1 MQILAQTGNKAMSK
15 RIMVVDD
22 NSDIRGV
29 VVATFE
35 NEGWTAIGVPD
46 GPSAVKRL
54 SEINPDLIILDILMP
69 GMSGIDV
76 CREIRQRSSV
86 PIIFLS
92 ARDEDVDRIV
102 GLELGA
108 DDYVTK
114 PFNPRE
120 LVARAKAIFRRTDPT
135 PSHNHNHSEG
145 SNVLT
150 HGKLLLDVERF
161 KAFWD
166 EQHIELTKTEFLL
179 LRTLLRQPG
188 RVFSRDDLMKGA
200 YDDGMFVSDR
210 TIDSHIRRL
219 RSKLAEI
226 GADPIETVR
235 GVGYTLGEA

>member
-1 MQILAQTGNKAMSK
+1 MSK
-15 RIMVVDD
+15 NIMVVDD
-22 NSDIRGV
+22 NADIRNV

-35 NEGWTAIGVPD
+35 NEGW
-46 GPSAVKRL
+46 SAVGVSDGATALKKLEDLR
-54 SEINPDLIILDILMP
+54 PDLVVLDILMP

-86 PIIFLS
+86 PIVFLS

-102 GLELGA
+102 GLEIGA

-120 LVARAKAIFRRTDPT
+120 LVARAKAIFRRTESSGT
-135 PSHNHNHSEG
+135 SVSKTEIG
-145 SNVLT
+145 ENVLV
-150 HGKLLLDVERF
+150 HGKLMLDVERF
-161 KAFWD
+161 KAFWAD
-166 EQHIELTKTEFLL
+166 EHIELTKTEFLL
-179 LRTLLRQPG
+179 LRTLMRQPG
-188 RVFSRDDLMKGA
+188 RVFSRDELMKGA

-235 GVGYTLGEA
+235 GVGYTLGELA

>member
-1 MQILAQTGNKAMSK
+1 MSK
-15 RIMVVDD
+15 NIMVVDD
-22 NSDIRGV
+22 NADIRNV

-35 NEGWTAIGVPD
+35 NEGWSAVGVSD
-46 GPSAVKRL
+46 GPTALKKLEDLR
-54 SEINPDLIILDILMP
+54 PDLVVLDILMP

-86 PIIFLS
+86 PIVFLS

-102 GLELGA
+102 GLEIGA

-120 LVARAKAIFRRTDPT
+120 LVARAKAIFRRTESSGNSVSKT
-135 PSHNHNHSEG
+135 EIG
-145 SNVLT
+145 ENVLV
-150 HGKLLLDVERF
+150 HGKLMLDVERF
-161 KAFWD
+161 KAFWAD
-166 EQHIELTKTEFLL
+166 EHIELTKTEFLL
-179 LRTLLRQPG
+179 LRTLMRQPG
-188 RVFSRDDLMKGA
+188 RVFSRDELMKGA

-235 GVGYTLGEA
+235 GVGYTLGELA

>member
-1 MQILAQTGNKAMSK
+1 MSK
-15 RIMVVDD
+15 NIMVVDD
-22 NSDIRGV
+22 NADIRNV

-35 NEGWTAIGVPD
+35 NEGWSAVGVSD
-46 GPSAVKRL
+46 GPTALKKLEDLR
-54 SEINPDLIILDILMP
+54 PDLVVLDILMP

-86 PIIFLS
+86 PIVFLS

-102 GLELGA
+102 GLEIGA

-120 LVARAKAIFRRTDPT
+120 LVARAKAIFRRTESSGT
-135 PSHNHNHSEG
+135 GASKTEIG
-145 SNVLT
+145 ENVLV
-150 HGKLLLDVERF
+150 HGKLMLDVERF
-161 KAFWD
+161 KAFWAD
-166 EQHIELTKTEFLL
+166 EHIELTKTEFLL
-179 LRTLLRQPG
+179 LRTLMRQPG
-188 RVFSRDDLMKGA
+188 RVFSRDELMKGA

-235 GVGYTLGEA
+235 GVGYTLGELA

>member
-1 MQILAQTGNKAMSK
+1 MSK
-15 RIMVVDD
+15 NIMVVDD
-22 NSDIRGV
+22 NADIRNV

-35 NEGWTAIGVPD
+35 NEGWSAVGVSD
-46 GPSAVKRL
+46 GPTALKKLEDLR
-54 SEINPDLIILDILMP
+54 PDLVVLDILMP

-86 PIIFLS
+86 PIVFLS

-102 GLELGA
+102 GLEIGA

-120 LVARAKAIFRRTDPT
+120 LVARAKAIFRRTEST
-135 PSHNHNHSEG
+135 NSGISKTEIG
-145 SNVLT
+145 ENVLM
-150 HGKLLLDVERF
+150 HGKLMLDVERF
-161 KAFWD
+161 KAFWAD
-166 EQHIELTKTEFLL
+166 EHIELTKTEFLL
-179 LRTLLRQPG
+179 LRTLMRQPG
-188 RVFSRDDLMKGA
+188 RVFSRDELMKGA

-235 GVGYTLGEA
+235 GVGYTLGELA

>member
-1 MQILAQTGNKAMSK
+1 MTDRRIL
-15 RIMVVDD
+15 VVDD
-22 NSDIRGV
+22 NDDIRAI
-29 VVATFE
+29 VVAAVE
-35 NEGWTAIGVPD
+35 AEGWTAFDVGSGEKALERFD
-46 GPSAVKRL
+46 
-54 SEINPDLIILDILMP
+54 EIQPDLVVLDILMP
-69 GMSGIDV
+69 GMSGTDV
-76 CREIRQRSSV
+76 CRDIRAQSNV

-92 ARDEDVDRIV
+92 ARDDDVDRIV

-120 LVARAKAIFRRTDPT
+120 LVARANAIFRRID
-135 PSHNHNHSEG
+135 SDGVNHEG
-145 SNVLT
+145 STNVLK
-150 HGKLLLDVERF
+150 HDKLTLDTERF

-166 EQHIELTKTEFLL
+166 EEHIELTKTEFLL

-188 RVFSRDDLMKGA
+188 KVFTRDDLMKGA
-200 YDDGMFVSDR
+200 YDEGTYVSDR

-235 GVGYTLGEA
+235 GVGYTLSE

>member
-1 MQILAQTGNKAMSK
+1 MSK
-15 RIMVVDD
+15 NIMVVDD
-22 NSDIRGV
+22 NADIRNV

-35 NEGWTAIGVPD
+35 NEGWSAVGVSD
-46 GPSAVKRL
+46 GPTALKKLEDLR
-54 SEINPDLIILDILMP
+54 PDLVVLDILMP

-86 PIIFLS
+86 PIVFLS

-102 GLELGA
+102 GLEIGA

-120 LVARAKAIFRRTDPT
+120 LVARAKAIFRRTESSGNSVSKTEIGD
-135 PSHNHNHSEG
+135 
-145 SNVLT
+145 NVLV
-150 HGKLLLDVERF
+150 HGKLMLDVERF
-161 KAFWD
+161 KAFWAD
-166 EQHIELTKTEFLL
+166 EHIELTKTEFLL
-179 LRTLLRQPG
+179 LRTLMRQPG
-188 RVFSRDDLMKGA
+188 RVFSRDELMKGA

-235 GVGYTLGEA
+235 GVGYTLGELA

>member
-1 MQILAQTGNKAMSK
+1 MNKN
-15 RIMVVDD
+15 IMVVDD
-22 NSDIRGV
+22 NADIRNV

-35 NEGWTAIGVPD
+35 SEGWSAFGIAD
-46 GPSAVKRL
+46 GPTALKKL
-54 SEINPDLIILDILMP
+54 NDFKPDLVVLDILMP

-102 GLELGA
+102 GLEIGA

-120 LVARAKAIFRRTDPT
+120 LVARAKAIFRRTDP
-135 PSHNHNHSEG
+135 PASARQEVG
-145 SNVLT
+145 DNVLT
-150 HGKLLLDVERF
+150 HGKLMLDVERF
-161 KAFWD
+161 KAFWA
-166 EQHIELTKTEFLL
+166 EEHIELTKTEFLL
-179 LRTLLRQPG
+179 LRTLMRQPG
-188 RVFSRDDLMKGA
+188 RVFTRDELMKGA

-235 GVGYTLGEA
+235 GVGYTLADN

>member
-1 MQILAQTGNKAMSK
+1 
-15 RIMVVDD
+15 MVVDD
-22 NSDIRGV
+22 NADIRNV

-35 NEGWTAIGVPD
+35 NEGWSAVGVSD
-46 GPSAVKRL
+46 GPTALKKLEDLR
-54 SEINPDLIILDILMP
+54 PDLVVLDILMP

-86 PIIFLS
+86 PIVFLS

-102 GLELGA
+102 GLEIGA

-120 LVARAKAIFRRTDPT
+120 LVARAKAIFRRTESSGNSVSKT
-135 PSHNHNHSEG
+135 EIG
-145 SNVLT
+145 ENVLV
-150 HGKLLLDVERF
+150 HGKLMLDVERF
-161 KAFWD
+161 KAFWAD
-166 EQHIELTKTEFLL
+166 EHIELTKTEFLL
-179 LRTLLRQPG
+179 LRTLMRQPG
-188 RVFSRDDLMKGA
+188 RVFSRDELMKGA

-235 GVGYTLGEA
+235 GVGYTLGELA